1 MKFIF
6 TYGKIPLRAV
16 NNGGRK
22 GFFIMATMGTTYT
35 LVLSLFAIGGTM
47 GIYYAT
53 DSYLYAALFLLFFFS
68 MGRALY
74 PVLDN
79 LWYKLMAKFF
89 PLPPVT
95 PFSEKR
101 FVNEGTAQ
109 EINASY
115 ASGMRILC
123 ITEALEYN
131 AQTKSFYNH
140 MASEALKY
148 LSENSPTFAIRRKTV
163 EKRRL
168 PIQYCWSLC
177 GQDGVNIKKC
187 LKGWINS
194 PALKLIKTHA
204 MNKDLFIYDDKAEF
218 NGELTY
224 YTVMVHFDGT
234 LPTADQ
240 VAMNAKKAG
249 QNGKEAVKEAMAEKT
264 EELVTESG
272 ERIES
277 ELVSL
282 EEGSAEY
289 VAAAKAAEEE
299 KAAKKAAK
307 AAEAAKEAE
316 VEPQN
321 EANVSENTEA

>member
-1 MKFIF
+1 
-6 TYGKIPLRAV
+6 
-16 NNGGRK
+16 
-22 GFFIMATMGTTYT
+22 MATMGTTYT
-35 LVLSLFAIGGTM
+35 LVLSLFAIGGTI
-47 GIYYAT
+47 GIYNAT
-53 DSYLYAALFLLFFFS
+53 DSYLYAGLFLLFFFS

-79 LWYKLMAKFF
+79 LWYKITGKFF

-101 FVNEGTAQ
+101 FVNEGTVQ
-109 EINASY
+109 EINSSY

-123 ITEALEYN
+123 VTEALEYN
-131 AQTKSFYNH
+131 AQTKGFYNH

-148 LSENSPTFAIRRKTV
+148 LSEKSPTFAIRRKTV

-168 PIQYCWSLC
+168 PVQYCWTLC

-187 LKGWINS
+187 LRSWINS

-218 NGELTY
+218 NGEVTY

-240 VAMNAKKAG
+240 LAMNAKKEG
-249 QNGKEAVKEAMAEKT
+249 KNGKEAVKEAMAEKT
-264 EELVTESG
+264 EELVSESG
-272 ERIES
+272 EKIEN
-277 ELVSL
+277 EILTL

-289 VAAAKAAEEE
+289 VAEVKAAEEAR
-299 KAAKKAAK
+299 AAKKAEK
-307 AAEAAKEAE
+307 AAQAEAAESGDAK
-316 VEPQN
+316 
-321 EANVSENTEA
+321 TE